1 MPSRRRATRVAA
13 AAPNRRIIGG
23 AGTSVPLEV
32 EEVPPLEV
40 ELDVELE
47 VELAELVLELVLA
60 LVLDE
65 VEVLVAPK
73 LLDEISPLDVEV
85 ELPPVDVEVEPD
97 EMLMSMLMFPLL
109 LVPLDPVCG
118 VGVPGGGGGGGGLG
132 GSSWGTPPDVPPVL
146 PVELL
151 TTMLPPVELPPKKP
165 PLKKPPPKP
174 PKPLL
179 PPTTTGTPPPL
190 LPATTTGGGGG
201 GGTNIGGMM
210 VRVVVACGTGHE
222 ARVTVRRTTRRVT
235 ARRTWGRLSC
245 FTIAGLG
252 GGFSA
257 TWTAPPPM
265 IAPPTVQAQ
274 SFAKAILTDIR
285 PHPVASGRWIWRST
299 AITIS
304 RLGDREQMQTFDL
317 SASALT
323 IFLPVNA

>member
-1 MPSRRRATRVAA
+1 MPTGPPPRLTLGSGPLPQALRLPSRRRATRVAA

-32 EEVPPLEV
+32 DEVPPLELEV
-40 ELDVELE
+40 ELDVELD
-47 VELAELVLELVLA
+47 VELAELELVLA

-73 LLDEISPLDVEV
+73 LLDEISPLDVDV
-85 ELPPVDVEVEPD
+85 ELPPVDVEVELAPD
-97 EMLMSMLMFPLL
+97 EISMSMLMP
-109 LVPLDPVCG
+109 PVLP
-118 VGVPGGGGGGGGLG
+118 VDVGGGGGGGGLG
-132 GSSWGTPPDVPPVL
+132 GVSKGTPLEV

-151 TTMLPPVELPPKKP
+151 MVMLPPLELPPKKP

-179 PPTTTGTPPPL
+179 PPRTTGTPPPL

-201 GGTNIGGMM
+201 GGTNIGGIM

-245 FTIAGLG
+245 LTIAGRG
-252 GGFSA
+252 GGFSE
-257 TWTAPPPM
+257 T
-265 IAPPTVQAQ
+265 
-274 SFAKAILTDIR
+274 
-285 PHPVASGRWIWRST
+285 
-299 AITIS
+299 
-304 RLGDREQMQTFDL
+304 
-317 SASALT
+317 
-323 IFLPVNA
+323 